1 MDDGVIF
8 AKNLE
13 DITNMTNRLYR
24 VCLKYSLNLN
34 KIKCKI
40 LIINDKDNIKIEKI
54 GEINVAQNIKY
65 LGVIIDNKKN
75 VSGLKQIKL

>member
-8 AKNLE
+8 AENLE

-24 VCLKYSLNLN
+24 VCLKYGLNLN
-34 KIKCKI
+34 KNKCKI
-40 LIINDKDNIKIEKI
+40 LIINDKENIEIEKI

-65 LGVIIDNKKN
+65 LGVIIDNKK
-75 VSGLKQIKL
+75 KMFQISNK